1 MKIKQKIIKE
11 IESVNTSKRFELKW
25 SGFHDD
31 AGKMEY
37 TGGMIESDYVSVYL
51 DIPFMTDNSMK
62 VEINWSARGTTS
74 ISDTK
79 QFSKDMQDAVKIA
92 EKCEKILIKHN
103 ILLKANFTGAWDKFN
118 VFQAEV
124 VSINRGNGFEDA
136 VKVTG
141 VEYECFIYM
150 PPFKIENLPTKAM
163 MFTFYADNGLYI
175 KSK

>member
-1 MKIKQKIIKE
+1 MSDGTKATAKE
-11 IESVNTSKRFELKW
+11 I
-25 SGFHDD
+25 
-31 AGKMEY
+31 
-37 TGGMIESDYVSVYL
+37 
-51 DIPFMTDNSMK
+51 
-62 VEINWSARGTTS
+62 
-74 ISDTK
+74 
-79 QFSKDMQDAVKIA
+79 VKILN
-92 EKCEKILIKHN
+92 EESSKKRGEEF
-103 ILLKANFTGAWDKFN
+103 KANFTGAWDKFN